1 MFTILFTGGV
11 SGGSAARESIASSNV
26 KLSLAAGLRLLL
38 AIVHALQLLC
48 DALVG
53 GIGNPMAH
61 QIGPAR
67 PERAMN
73 GNGSTSRVNKNGHTD
88 ENLRRRV
95 CRAAGAVSRHCPSG
109 THPDSRGY
117 NKVGAYEMDR
127 CCCGE
132 KLSGSR
138 GRRWEE
144 VNCSYCTLIIDW
156 IRNKELVK
164 SWLSNFGHNAT
175 KHMCGRFEQLSWRRG
190 KLLKDLFG
198 CERRWPLLLMNIL
211 LIWVMVIL
219 LSSLRILSNEDRG
232 GVHELLAS
240 EEGSHLVISKYDHS
254 LIR

>member
-11 SGGSAARESIASSNV
+11 SGGSAARESIASSHV

-117 NKVGAYEMDR
+117 NEVGAYEMDR

-138 GRRWEE
+138 GRR
-144 VNCSYCTLIIDW
+144 
-156 IRNKELVK
+156 
-164 SWLSNFGHNAT
+164 
-175 KHMCGRFEQLSWRRG
+175 CGRFEQLSWRRG